1 MYIRDNF
8 FDKPDEIRALALA
21 QEYGKWGHN
30 NYPGYRSKM
39 ICEIDMDLW
48 DELSLRLMQ
57 FPVCSQ
63 MGLNVMKAEFAYV
76 PGRFGKGWPHIDEDA
91 TLAGAI
97 YLSPDAPATSGTS
110 FYEPIPGRFPKKYN
124 RSKFFMNPEKHYD
137 EAMEANDNVRN
148 CYRKYHAVDNV
159 YNRMAMWYSNVYH
172 SEQSFFGDK
181 LDDSRLTLLYFL
193 HRI

>member
-76 PGRFGKGWPHIDEDA
+76 PGRFGKGWPSHRRRC
-91 TLAGAI
+91 
-97 YLSPDAPATSGTS
+97 YV
-110 FYEPIPGRFPKKYN
+110 GRCYISIARCSCN
-124 RSKFFMNPEKHYD
+124 QWNKF
-137 EAMEANDNVRN
+137 
-148 CYRKYHAVDNV
+148 
-159 YNRMAMWYSNVYH
+159 
-172 SEQSFFGDK
+172 
-181 LDDSRLTLLYFL
+181 L
-193 HRI
+193 